1 MQTEEYEKMKIDR
14 QEGKLKLSKELC
26 KWFLWV

>member
-1 MQTEEYEKMKIDR
+1 MTEEYEKMKIDR

-26 KWFLWV
+26 KWFL